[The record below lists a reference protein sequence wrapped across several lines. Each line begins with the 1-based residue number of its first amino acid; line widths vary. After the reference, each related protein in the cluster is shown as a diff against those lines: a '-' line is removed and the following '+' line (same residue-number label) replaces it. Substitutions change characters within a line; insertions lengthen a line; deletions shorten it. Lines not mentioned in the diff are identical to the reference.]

1 MNVHK
6 VLIVLGAL
14 SLLTA
19 ACGMGASTSST
30 SSRSA
35 DVAPAAP
42 AQTGGAAQSTGA
54 STVKPGAGPAD
65 VIQPVPEGPRVQRS
79 ARVALEVPHG
89 RFDTALNEVIAVV
102 EGAGGYISGSQAQ
115 ADDGQTLR
123 SGQVTFQVPVDQ
135 NHRFE
140 DVLRDVQRKGTPQTI
155 AISGTDVSQQYV
167 DLQARLRNAESQ
179 RDMMLTLMG
188 QAKSVSDTVQIQ
200 NQLGQVTGQIEQLK
214 GQIEYLNHSTTFATL
229 AVSIREAAAGPR
241 DEWGLQT
248 AVYQA
253 AHNIVAVL
261 AVLIVILGTLLPVL
275 LVGAAVGG
283 AAWRLWPRIRPRRR
297 ATGGTIE

>member
-1 MNVHK
+1 MRIVRPALHRPWLPAVGPGVAYAMNVHK

-42 AQTGGAAQSTGA
+42 AQTGAAAQSTGA
-54 STVKPGAGPAD
+54 STVKPGAGPA
-65 VIQPVPEGPRVQRS
+65 
-79 ARVALEVPHG
+79 
-89 RFDTALNEVIAVV
+89 
-102 EGAGGYISGSQAQ
+102 
-115 ADDGQTLR
+115 
-123 SGQVTFQVPVDQ
+123 
-135 NHRFE
+135 
-140 DVLRDVQRKGTPQTI
+140 
-155 AISGTDVSQQYV
+155 DVSQQYV

-179 RDMMLTLMG
+179 RDVMLTLMG

-214 GQIEYLNHSTTFATL
+214 GQIDYLNHSTTFATL

-283 AAWRLWPRIRPRRR
+283 GAWRLW
-297 ATGGTIE
+297 